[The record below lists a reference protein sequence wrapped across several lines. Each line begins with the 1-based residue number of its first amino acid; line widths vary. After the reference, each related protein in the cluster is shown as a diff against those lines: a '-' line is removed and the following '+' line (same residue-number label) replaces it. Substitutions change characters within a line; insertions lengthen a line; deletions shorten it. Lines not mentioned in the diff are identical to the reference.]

1 MSDQKKY
8 NIGVIGAGWIAK
20 AHMGFLQETGRA
32 NITWIAARNPE
43 NLEKVRSDFA
53 IPNKTHDYRDIL
65 KDPAVEVVLIATP
78 PDTHRE
84 MFIETIKAGKHVL
97 LEKPMAL
104 NKEELGEMMRV
115 KAQCPDLVAMECS
128 GRHSRLNPKFTLV
141 KELIDSGALGEIYHI
156 HHQGVKRQSRPG
168 IEFHPIALW
177 FLDKSK
183 AGGGPLFDWGV
194 YDLSFHLGLLDDMP
208 ELEEVESVQMKS
220 GLDDVDPQTAIYDV
234 EEHLVVNM
242 KFSGGLSYYWE
253 RGVHAHMEVPNETR
267 IYGTKGGIKL
277 AYCTWDDPE
286 LTFYDLDE
294 EGKARETRYTRECP
308 KEEDGFYLIKHMIA
322 VLDGIEKPVVTLET
336 AKKHMEIIFTIN
348 DSNESSY
355 KT

>member
-1 MSDQKKY
+1 MSDQRKY
-8 NIGVIGAGWIAK
+8 NIGIIGAGWIAK

-32 NITWIAARNPE
+32 DISWIAARNPE

-65 KDPAVEVVLIATP
+65 KEPAVELVLIATP
-78 PDTHRE
+78 PDTHKQ
-84 MFIETIKAGKHVL
+84 MFIESLKAGKHVL

-104 NKEELGEMMRV
+104 NREELEEMIAV
-115 KAQCPDLVAMECS
+115 KAQYPELLAMECS

-141 KELIDSGALGEIYHI
+141 KDLIASEALGVIYYV
-156 HHQGVKRQSRPG
+156 HHQGVQRQSRPG
-168 IEFHPIALW
+168 IEFHPIAKW

-194 YDLSFHLGLLDDMP
+194 YDLSFHLGLLGDLP
-208 ELEEVESVQMKS
+208 ELEEVENVQMKS

-253 RGVHAHMEVPNETR
+253 RGVHAHMEVPHETR
-267 IYGTKGGIKL
+267 IYGTRGGIKL

-286 LTFYDLDE
+286 VIFYDLDE
-294 EGKARETRYTRECP
+294 EGKAHETLYTRECP

-322 VLDGIEKPVVTLET
+322 VLDGSEQPVVTLET

-348 DSNESSY
+348 ELNGSSN